1 MVTSEVKRDIP
12 LPEDKAQQEEAKGE
26 EALMKQV
33 ASERTKEAIPLPD
46 DKTLSHNPDAER
58 LKQEIKQLDSGAA
71 LL

>member
-33 ASERTKEAIPLPD
+33 ASERTKKAIPLPD
-46 DKTLSHNPDAER
+46 DKTLSH
-58 LKQEIKQLDSGAA
+58 